1 MNIIN
6 NIRVALRAL
15 RANMLRSSLTVLG
28 IVIGVAAVVA
38 LLSIGRGA
46 TSNIT
51 EQVENMGTNLVT
63 VSTGRTF
70 RPGMMGGASRS
81 SSLFFKDYEAIL
93 EKVKEIG
100 GISPYFSSQTQVS
113 TTDKTTN
120 YSVIGALPA
129 YMEVN
134 NLEIETGRFITETD
148 NMNRSRVVVIGQDVS
163 TDLFEGL
170 NPIGRT
176 IKINNVSFEVIG
188 VLASKGTSGFMSG
201 DSSVII
207 PLRTGYARIF
217 GSRAVYNGK
226 YVISGITISAASPD
240 VIDTVISKVELVL
253 RSQHK
258 LGLNDDL
265 GFTVS
270 SQEQMLSS
278 LSDISNTMSIYL
290 GAIAGISLLVGG
302 IGIMNITL
310 VSVTERTR
318 EIGLRKAVGA
328 PQKAILLQFL
338 VETVTLSL
346 MGGILGI
353 LLGALI
359 AFVFTYLGLITAKV
373 TADVLVIAFMSSA
386 LVGLF
391 FGLYPAYQASKLKPI
406 EALRYE

>member
-1 MNIIN
+1 MNIID
-6 NIRVALRAL
+6 NIRIALRAL
-15 RANMLRSSLTVLG
+15 RSNMLRSSLTVLG

-51 EQVENMGTNLVT
+51 ERVENMGTNLIT
-63 VSTGRTF
+63 VSEGRTF
-70 RPGMMGGASRS
+70 RPGMMGGSSRS
-81 SSLFFKDYEAIL
+81 SSLFYKDYQAI
-93 EKVKEIG
+93 KETITEIN
-100 GISPYFSSQTQVS
+100 GISPYYSSQTQVS
-113 TTDKTTN
+113 TTDKTTT
-120 YSVIGALPA
+120 YSVIGALTS
-129 YMEVN
+129 YLEVN
-134 NLEIETGRFITETD
+134 NLEIDTGRFITDAD
-148 NMNRSRVVVIGQDVS
+148 NQNRSRVVVIGSEVS
-163 TDLFEGL
+163 SDIFEGL
-170 NPIGRT
+170 NPIGRS
-176 IKINNVSFEVIG
+176 IKINNVSFEIIG
-188 VLASKGTSGFMSG
+188 VLKSKGTSGFMSG

-207 PLRTGYARIF
+207 PLQTGYARVF

-226 YVISGITISAASPD
+226 YIISGITISASSPD

-258 LGLNDDL
+258 LGLNDTL

-270 SQEQMLSS
+270 SQAQMLSS
-278 LSDISNTMSIYL
+278 LSEISNTMSVYL

-328 PQKAILLQFL
+328 PQKAILFQFL

-359 AFVFTYLGLITAKV
+359 AFIFTYLDLITAKV
-373 TADVLVIAFMSSA
+373 TADVLIIAFMSSA